1 MLGDY
6 PLSTL
11 QDVYKS
17 CFQDYFG
24 PAHII
29 ASKDAARNYIEYE
42 LTHSVLTDCR
52 YYEPCGWRAQ
62 YVRVNLAVVADS
74 LVSLDDFAEAFYRS
88 APEHTPEVSS
98 QWIVEWERIAAMAH
112 SLAVDMLPDEP
123 QLSRFV
129 EQFAADSTA
138 IARML
143 AQGQYVVHHSE
154 PYGEAYN
161 PHYRIVRRDIFERE
175 ILPFLPQGD

>member
-1 MLGDY
+1 MLSDY
-6 PLSTL
+6 PQSTL

-29 ASKDAARNYIEYE
+29 ASREAARNYIEYE
-42 LTHSVLTDCR
+42 LTHSALTDTR
-52 YYEPCGWRAQ
+52 YYESCGWRSQ

-74 LVSLDDFAEAFYRS
+74 LVSLDAFADAFYRS
-88 APEHTPEVSS
+88 APTQTPEVSS
-98 QWIVEWERIAAMAH
+98 QWLAEWERIATIAH
-112 SLAVDMLPDEP
+112 RLAVELSLAEP
-123 QLSRFV
+123 QLSLFLDRF
-129 EQFAADSTA
+129 EADSVA
-138 IARML
+138 IADML
-143 AQGQYVVHHSE
+143 AAGHYVVHHSE

-175 ILPFLPQGD
+175 ILPHL